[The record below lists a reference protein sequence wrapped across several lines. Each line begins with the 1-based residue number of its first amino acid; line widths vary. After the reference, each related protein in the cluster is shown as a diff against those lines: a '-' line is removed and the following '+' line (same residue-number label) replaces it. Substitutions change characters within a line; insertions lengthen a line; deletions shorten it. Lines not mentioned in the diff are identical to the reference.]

1 MGINK
6 KGAVVGGK
14 ERIRGWLRSCQT
26 SRVATGCDR
35 PFRELNLHIL
45 EVRLAVRVCVQ
56 AHVFYVYLH
65 LMDNFTI
72 RETCVD
78 AAIVDDKIRR
88 PQRLH
93 SKLGCYV
100 FVVFPSPADGSGTL
114 LLQFDQQSVGTGGP
128 DIVRG
133 MVNRVQVNGLTGFD
147 CY

>member
-6 KGAVVGGK
+6 KGAVVSGEG
-14 ERIRGWLRSCQT
+14 RIRGRLRSRQP

-35 PFRELNLHIL
+35 PFRELNLNIL

-65 LMDNFTI
+65 LMGNFTI

-88 PQRLH
+88 PQRLN
-93 SKLGCYV
+93 SKLV
-100 FVVFPSPADGSGTL
+100 PMHLPFSPVWRT
-114 LLQFDQQSVGTGGP
+114 VPGP
-128 DIVRG
+128 YFFSSINRAWEP
-133 MVNRVQVNGLTGFD
+133 MVPTS
-147 CY
+147 CAEWSTASK